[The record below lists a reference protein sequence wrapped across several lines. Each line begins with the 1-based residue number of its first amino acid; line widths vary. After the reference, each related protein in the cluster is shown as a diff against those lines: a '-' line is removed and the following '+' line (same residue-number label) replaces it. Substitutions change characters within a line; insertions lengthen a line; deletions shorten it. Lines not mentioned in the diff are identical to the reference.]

1 MYSLTSRA
9 SRFRPRALATSLALA
24 LAVLASLGGPAA
36 ANGPRQSEARL
47 PPIALIDQCAA
58 VMPKAH
64 PWRARQLKTAMVG
77 LRLSMSW
84 RVAAHRL
91 SDREARAAA
100 ANERICYE
108 RLAETCRPLL
118 S

>member
-1 MYSLTSRA
+1 MHSLTSQA
-9 SRFRPRALATSLALA
+9 CRFAAKALGPRPALA
-24 LAVLASLGGPAA
+24 LLVLASLGGPAA
-36 ANGPRQSEARL
+36 ANGPRPAEARL
-47 PPIALIDQCAA
+47 PPITLINQCAA
-58 VMPKAH
+58 VLPKAH

>member
-1 MYSLTSRA
+1 MYSFTTRA
-9 SRFRPRALATSLALA
+9 CRLATKALGPGLALA
-24 LAVLASLGGPAA
+24 LALTGFSGPAA
-36 ANGPRQSEARL
+36 SSPPVEVTRL
-47 PPIALIDQCAA
+47 PPIALIKQCAA
-58 VMPKAH
+58 VMPRAH
-64 PWRARQLKTAMVG
+64 PWRARQLKSAMVG

-91 SDREARAAA
+91 SDREVRAAA

>member
-1 MYSLTSRA
+1 MYSLTNQVYRLGA
-9 SRFRPRALATSLALA
+9 RALGRGLVLAL
-24 LAVLASLGGPAA
+24 VLTTLSGPAA
-36 ANGPRQSEARL
+36 AGSPRTPEARL
-47 PPIALIDQCAA
+47 LPIALINQCAA
-58 VMPKAH
+58 VMPRAH

-91 SDREARAAA
+91 SEREVRAAA

-108 RLAETCRPLL
+108 RLVETCRPLL

>member
-1 MYSLTSRA
+1 MYSLTSQA
-9 SRFRPRALATSLALA
+9 SRLAAKALGPGLALTLALA
-24 LAVLASLGGPAA
+24 SFSGTAA
-36 ANGPRQSEARL
+36 ASYSHAAEARL
-47 PPIALIDQCAA
+47 PPIALINQCAA
-58 VMPKAH
+58 VMPRAH

-84 RVAAHRL
+84 RAAAHRL
-91 SDREARAAA
+91 SDREVRAAA